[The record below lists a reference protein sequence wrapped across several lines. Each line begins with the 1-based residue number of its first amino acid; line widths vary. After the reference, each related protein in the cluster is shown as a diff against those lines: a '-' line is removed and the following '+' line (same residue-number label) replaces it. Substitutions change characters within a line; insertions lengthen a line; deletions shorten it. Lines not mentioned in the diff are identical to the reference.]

1 MIKKD
6 KKLEFVK
13 SRSRRKYKK
22 ENDHIN
28 KETSKTESEDSS
40 KFLHDFRVG
49 KCGRKISNLLKV
61 QSSTSFTCFMFSRW
75 SNSFSE

>member
-28 KETSKTESEDSS
+28 KETSKTKSEDSS
-40 KFLHDFRVG
+40 KFLHYFALNLAVKYRTCS
-49 KCGRKISNLLKV
+49 KCNPPQFIFVL
-61 QSSTSFTCFMFSRW
+61 
-75 SNSFSE
+75 